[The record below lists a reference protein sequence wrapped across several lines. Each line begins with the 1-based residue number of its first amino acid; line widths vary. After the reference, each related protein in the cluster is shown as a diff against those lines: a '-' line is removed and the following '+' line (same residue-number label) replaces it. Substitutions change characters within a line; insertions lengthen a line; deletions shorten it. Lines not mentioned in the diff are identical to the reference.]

1 MKTPSFVK
9 FLLRTIENY
18 PSKSQGGLKGRSEIN
33 FFQKRSWNKFKYNR
47 YVFIYKKLKFQM
59 RRLYARVCCKWVNHK
74 IIVDLISLLT
84 KFPGD
89 SVQMTAGETQRVLYA
104 SWLIYVVANFPW
116 VCVLSER
123 AQRSNRKSFFFLA
136 SLKNIAFNRKLPWT
150 SAKLH
155 QNCDARAKLL
165 IDSLELLL
173 FLFVWKADHVS
184 THS

>member
-1 MKTPSFVK
+1 MKTPSVVK

-123 AQRSNRKSFFFLA
+123 AQRSNRKIFFFWRLWKT
-136 SLKNIAFNRKLPWT
+136 SLLTENCRGHQQSFTKIAM
-150 SAKLH
+150 
-155 QNCDARAKLL
+155 
-165 IDSLELLL
+165 
-173 FLFVWKADHVS
+173 HVQS
-184 THS
+184 CWLTH